1 MGYIINIF
9 LVINIMFFLLEFL
22 HIFNKIGL
30 VLILVSGLSF
40 YFLFYF
46 LSFAFNTSYADYIYS
61 FYFKYN
67 SIFFLLKQNLKLLFN
82 IKKFS
87 INYNYFLLVLNKYN
101 MYNVYLNNNMLV
113 FILKTKLLVNALSQS
128 FDLKFSNKLLNNLD
142 NVFLNVKNFFFF

>member
-46 LSFAFNTSYADYIYS
+46 LSFAFNTSYANYIYS